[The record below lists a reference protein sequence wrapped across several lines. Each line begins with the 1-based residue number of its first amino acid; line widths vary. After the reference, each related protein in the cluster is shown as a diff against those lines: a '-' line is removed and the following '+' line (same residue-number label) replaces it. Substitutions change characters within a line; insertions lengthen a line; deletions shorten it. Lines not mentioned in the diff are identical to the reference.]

1 MPRHQFLMVAAM
13 HFPSGSSSLEKLRYW
28 WWVMLFTDENS
39 QMSGDKSPLI
49 PREDV
54 VKLAVGETLRSGMNA
69 ADICVPLETVGR
81 FLRDL
86 LSSCSG
92 LKIAAGM
99 EVFQFNPN
107 PAPSKLYGKVMNILL
122 KRGKF
127 RLGSQISFGQF
138 LKFCTKQHTQFCK
151 ILLYFFDHLAA
162 LLRTA
167 PSPAAVTPKDSM
179 RLRCAL
185 LTLEPGI

>member
-99 EVFQFNPN
+99 EVSASHELPWGRES
-107 PAPSKLYGKVMNILL
+107 AGRRAGAGGLE
-122 KRGKF
+122 KRG
-127 RLGSQISFGQF
+127 RRGSHQ
-138 LKFCTKQHTQFCK
+138 
-151 ILLYFFDHLAA
+151 
-162 LLRTA
+162 
-167 PSPAAVTPKDSM
+167 TPKGPETSD
-179 RLRCAL
+179 CDA
-185 LTLEPGI
+185 TEATHKTCVG